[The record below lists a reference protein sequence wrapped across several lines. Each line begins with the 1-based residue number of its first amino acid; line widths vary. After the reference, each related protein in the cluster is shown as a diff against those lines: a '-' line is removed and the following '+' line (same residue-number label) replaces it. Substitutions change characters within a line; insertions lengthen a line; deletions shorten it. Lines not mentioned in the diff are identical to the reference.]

1 MTMLARRTPPLRLS
15 YIGFMIEMQYN
26 FPLLST
32 QGKQWQQR
40 LAAAVAALSP
50 EDFDELRPTYRQR
63 RGDHRAI
70 AAQWLHSDPANTF
83 ITCAGH
89 HGILVSLL
97 VAGLA
102 GKPIAVEAVTYT
114 GILEQGRML
123 GCTLVAL
130 DFDPE
135 GMTSASLRAVCE
147 DHRPAAIYT
156 MPTVHNPLGCV
167 ASLERRQA
175 IVQVAR
181 EFDLLIIED
190 DAYGYMAPDA
200 APSYAVLAPERTF
213 YVRGLSKSYA
223 PATRTG
229 FLIAPSCFGAAIE
242 NAINNTSSGTS
253 LPHNATALSLIAD
266 GSLDTII
273 QQKLPEGASRN
284 AAARAVLGTAAAP
297 GAKSAW
303 HLWVTLPEGLDA
315 PTAQRLCEQ
324 RGALISGGQGFAVP
338 GTSTP
343 NGLRLALGGELDPAQ
358 TLEGVKIV
366 AEVLASLSFSVN
378 R

>member
-1 MTMLARRTPPLRLS
+1 MTPPLRLS
-15 YIGFMIEMQYN
+15 YIGLMIEMQYN
-26 FPLLST
+26 FPLLPM
-32 QGKQWQQR
+32 QGKQWRQR

-50 EDFDELRPTYRQR
+50 EDYDELRPTYRQR
-63 RGDHRAI
+63 RADHRAI

-83 ITCAGH
+83 LTCGGH
-89 HGILVSLL
+89 HGVLVSLL
-97 VAGLA
+97 AAGLA
-102 GKPIAVEAVTYT
+102 GKPIAAEAVTYT

-123 GCTLVAL
+123 GCTLDAL
-130 DFDPE
+130 DFDAE
-135 GMTSASLRAVCE
+135 GMTPASLRAVCVG
-147 DHRPAAIYT
+147 HRPAAIYT

-190 DAYGYMAPDA
+190 DAYGYMAPEA
-200 APSYAVLAPERTF
+200 AASYAVLAPERTF

-223 PATRTG
+223 PAIRTG
-229 FLIAPSCFGAAIE
+229 FLIAPACFAAAIE
-242 NAINNTSSGTS
+242 NAIVNTASGTS
-253 LPHNATALSLIAD
+253 LPHNIAALSLIAD

-273 QQKLPEGASRN
+273 QRKLLEGAIRN

-297 GAKSAW
+297 GAKCAW

-324 RGALISGGQGFAVP
+324 RGALVSGGQGFAVP

-343 NGLRLALGGELDPAQ
+343 KGLRLALGGEVDPAH

-366 AEVLASLSFSVN
+366 AEVLASLSLSVN
-378 R
+378 